1 MKKTDFHF
9 DLPKELIAQH
19 PTKQRTQSRLLVL
32 NKNTGQTQNLKFPDI
47 IQFLNKGDLLVFNN
61 TKVIPARLFGK
72 KITGGKVEVFI
83 ERLLNDNSAIAM
95 FKSSKAI
102 KLGTPIYFN
111 EQTIL
116 PTARKGMFFLIE
128 TQNNASLTELMDEFG
143 HMPLPPYI
151 QRKDELED
159 KSRYQ
164 TVYAKEKGAVAAPT
178 AGLHFDEELLQ
189 QIEDKDINTAYV
201 TLHVGAGTFQ
211 PVKTDSIND
220 HIMHKEWL
228 HVDDEVAQLVKQ
240 TKAAGNKVIAV
251 GTTAV
256 RCLETA
262 SQSGGIK
269 AYTGDTNIFIYP
281 GYQFKVVDKLLTN
294 FHLPEST
301 LIMLVS
307 AMCGRENTLNAYKHA
322 VEEKYRF
329 FSYGDGM
336 FIF

>member
-19 PTKQRTQSRLLVL
+19 PTKQRTQSRLLAL
-32 NKNTGQTQNLKFPDI
+32 NKNSGETQDLEFPDI
-47 IQFLNKGDLLVFNN
+47 IEFLNKGDLLVFNN
-61 TKVIPARLFGK
+61 TKVIPARLYGK

-83 ERLLNDNSAIAM
+83 ERLLNDNAAIAM

-116 PTARKGMFFLIE
+116 PTAKKGMFFLIE
-128 TQNNASLTELMDEFG
+128 TQNDASLTELMDEFG

-189 QIEDKDINTAYV
+189 QIEDKGINTAYV

-228 HVDDEVAQLVKQ
+228 HLSDEVAQLVKQ

-262 SQSGGIK
+262 SQSGEIK
-269 AYTGDTNIFIYP
+269 AYTGDTNIFIFP

>member
-1 MKKTDFHF
+1 MKKSDFHF

-19 PTKQRTQSRLLVL
+19 PVKNRTQSRLLTID
-32 NKNTGQTQNLKFPDI
+32 KNTGKTEDLQFTDLLN
-47 IQFLNKGDLLVFNN
+47 FLNKGDLLVFNN

-72 KITGGKVEVFI
+72 KKTGGKVEVFI

-102 KLGTPIYFN
+102 KLGAAIYFD
-111 EQTIL
+111 QQKL
-116 PTARKGMFFLIE
+116 VATAKKGMFFLVE
-128 TQNNASLTELMDEFG
+128 TTDKGSLSELMNAYG

-151 QRKDELED
+151 QRNDEAFDKD
-159 KSRYQ
+159 RYQ

-178 AGLHFDEELLQ
+178 AGLHFDESLLQ
-189 QIEDKDINTAYV
+189 QINDIGINSAFV

-211 PVKTDSIND
+211 PVKADSIDD

-228 HVDDEVAQLVKQ
+228 QVTSEVCDLVKQ
-240 TKAAGNKVIAV
+240 TKDNGNKVIAV

-262 SQSGGIK
+262 AIDGEIK
-269 AYTGDTNIFIYP
+269 AFTGDTNIFIYP
-281 GYQFKVVDKLLTN
+281 GYEFKVVDSLLTN

-307 AMCGRENTLNAYKHA
+307 AKCGKENTLAAYKHA
-322 VEEKYRF
+322 VQQKYRF
-329 FSYGDGM
+329 FSYGDAM
-336 FIF
+336 FLH

>member
-1 MKKTDFHF
+1 MKKSDFHF

-19 PTKQRTQSRLLVL
+19 PTKQRTQSRLLAL
-32 NKNTGQTQNLKFPDI
+32 NKNSGETQDLQFPDLL
-47 IQFLNKGDLLVFNN
+47 QLMDKGDLLVFNN
-61 TKVIPARLFGK
+61 TKVIPARLYGK
-72 KITGGKVEVFI
+72 KVTGGKVEAFI

-116 PTARKGMFFLIE
+116 PTAKKGMFFLIE
-128 TQNNASLTELMDEFG
+128 TQNDASLTELMDEFG

-189 QIEDKDINTAYV
+189 QIEDKGINTAYV

-211 PVKTDSIND
+211 PVKTDCIND

-228 HVDDEVAQLVKQ
+228 HLSDEVAQLVKQ
-240 TKAAGNKVIAV
+240 TKTAGNKVIAV

-262 SQSGGIK
+262 SQSGEIK
-269 AYTGDTNIFIYP
+269 AYTGDTNIFIFP
-281 GYQFKVVDKLLTN
+281 GYQFKVVDQLLTN

-307 AMCGRENTLNAYKHA
+307 AMCGCENTLNAYRHA
-322 VEEKYRF
+322 VEERYRF